1 MSFERKTLLESR
13 FGASQSQK
21 LLFPKPEL
29 FAKINTPEHKNS
41 NEP

>member
-1 MSFERKTLLESR
+1 MSFEKKALLESKV
-13 FGASQSQK
+13 GASQSQK
-21 LLFPKPEL
+21 LLFSKPEL